1 MQKEK
6 KLNNRAKQF
15 MPFDALKGLKEAY
28 REKERVIVL
37 KKDLS
42 EDQQFELSNN
52 FKLVKKGIIVKIIYF
67 DNGEY
72 VEIEGLVSNVD
83 YVYKNITIVQMTINI
98 SDIIS
103 LEAQE

>member
-1 MQKEK
+1 MQKVK
-6 KLNNRAKQF
+6 KPNNRAKQF

-52 FKLVKKGIIVKIIYF
+52 FKLVKKGIFVKIIYF

-72 VEIEGLVSNVD
+72 VELEGLVSNID
-83 YVYKNITIVQMTINI
+83 YIYKNITIVQMTINI
-98 SDIIS
+98 TDIIS
-103 LEAQE
+103 LEITE